1 MATIPTKYELIKYVH
16 AVRDLISYQ
25 AVDIKGYESTRI
37 LAKYSDYQREKIMEC
52 NKIVRRFKKKYPGNV
67 I

>member
-1 MATIPTKYELIKYVH
+1 MATIPTKYELIEYVH

-25 AVDIKGYESTRI
+25 AVDIENYESNRI
-37 LAKYSDYQREKIMEC
+37 LVKYSDYECEKIMEC
-52 NKIVRRFKKKYPGNV
+52 NKIERRFKKKYPGDA

>member
-1 MATIPTKYELIKYVH
+1 MAAIPTNELIEYLH

-25 AVDIKGYESTRI
+25 AVDIEGYESTRI
-37 LAKYSDYQREKIMEC
+37 LVKYSDYECEKIREC
-52 NKIVRRFKKKYPGNV
+52 NKIVRRFKKKYPSDA